1 MCAPVS
7 VTTLHAVLTT
17 NLLQAWY
24 VSQVLGAVGTVA
36 AVLLSFRNSLI
47 NIVKVKLPKLVT
59 GFVTLVRSLRI
70 R

>member
-24 VSQVLGAVGTVA
+24 VSQVLGAMGTVA
-36 AVLLSFRNSLI
+36 AVIMSIRTNVLEFLKAKAPRLMSGIL
-47 NIVKVKLPKLVT
+47 NIVKA
-59 GFVTLVRSLRI
+59 FRLR
-70 R
+70 